1 MQRDQDFSIV
11 EYTIWLVSGHLNAD
25 IVFNS
30 SLMSPNLKI
39 KSFPA
44 ITWDPFTIS

>member
-25 IVFNS
+25 IAFIPA
-30 SLMSPNLKI
+30 LMSPNLKI
-39 KSFPA
+39 ESYPL
-44 ITWDPFTIS
+44 